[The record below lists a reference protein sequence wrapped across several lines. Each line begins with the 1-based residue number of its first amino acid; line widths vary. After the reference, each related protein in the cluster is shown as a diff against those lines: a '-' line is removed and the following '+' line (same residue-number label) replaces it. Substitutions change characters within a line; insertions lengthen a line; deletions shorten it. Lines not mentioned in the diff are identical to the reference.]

1 MGGPGVWA
9 VAFLRVKSLLENRAK
24 KRMGAPETE
33 RVNVGP
39 EEILPLGPAP
49 SEVCEICSRISG
61 VAEPVNY
68 LFLLNPV

>member
-1 MGGPGVWA
+1 
-9 VAFLRVKSLLENRAK
+9 
-24 KRMGAPETE
+24 MGAPETE